1 MADSAKPRIAL
12 VGHCGPDSYALRSA
26 VRGAA
31 PEASVEFVTD
41 EKAAMEAA
49 AAGALL
55 LVNRVLDGD
64 FKDDDGQTLIERILE
79 SGAKKVML
87 VSNFPDAQAAAERAG
102 ALPGFGK
109 TTMNAEETRKRLREA
124 AAN

>member
-1 MADSAKPRIAL
+1 M

-26 VRGAA
+26 AGRAV
-31 PEASVEFVTD
+31 PEASVDFVTD
-41 EKAAMEAA
+41 EQAAMVAA

-55 LVNRVLDGD
+55 LVNRVLDGE
-64 FKDDDGQTLIERILE
+64 FEDDDGQALIQRLVG

-87 VSNFPDAQAAAERAG
+87 VSNLPDAQAAAAKAG

-109 TTMNAEETRKRLREA
+109 SAMGSEETKRKLRA
-124 AAN
+124 AVG

>member
-1 MADSAKPRIAL
+1 MPEPKPRIAL

-26 VRGAA
+26 ARRAV
-31 PEASVEFVTD
+31 PEAEVDFITD
-41 EKAAMEAA
+41 EPAALKAA

-64 FKDDDGQTLIERILE
+64 FQDDDGQSLIQRVLATG
-79 SGAKKVML
+79 SKKVMFI
-87 VSNFPDAQAAAERAG
+87 SNFPDAQAAAEKSG

-109 TTMNAEETRKRLREA
+109 TSMNADETRKLLKQS

>member
-1 MADSAKPRIAL
+1 VSEPKPRIAL

-26 VRGAA
+26 ARRAV
-31 PEASVEFVTD
+31 PEAEVEFITD
-41 EKAAMEAA
+41 EPSALKAA

-64 FKDDDGQTLIERILE
+64 FKDDDGQSLINKVLATG
-79 SGAKKVML
+79 SNKVML
-87 VSNFPDAQAAAERAG
+87 ISNFPDAQAAAEKAG

-109 TTMNAEETRKRLREA
+109 TTMNADETRNLLKQA
-124 AAN
+124 VTN